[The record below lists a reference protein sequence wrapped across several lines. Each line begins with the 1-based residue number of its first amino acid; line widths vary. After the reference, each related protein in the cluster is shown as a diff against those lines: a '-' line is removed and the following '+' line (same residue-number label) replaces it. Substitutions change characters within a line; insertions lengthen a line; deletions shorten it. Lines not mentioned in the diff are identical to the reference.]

1 MGSFMD
7 AFRMEA
13 SRFYWLKDDGRDD
26 PDDLCLHGHVIVHF
40 GGIALETDCTVS
52 AAALRLLKTLEED
65 HLFRGD
71 DEQMLPC
78 CGFFLLPSD
87 DLQTVT
93 YIGGC
98 SDGVDW
104 AVLHE
109 DGCIRIV
116 LADGRAFAI
125 DPDEYQAEV
134 FRFADSV
141 QVYYASCQ
149 PKTLPD
155 DEPDRSGWI
164 AFRNEW
170 NRRRHPQ

>member
-1 MGSFMD
+1 MD
-7 AFRMEA
+7 TFRIEA
-13 SRFYWLKDDGRDD
+13 ARFYWLKDDGRDD
-26 PDDLCLHGHVIVHF
+26 PVDLCLHGHVIVRF
-40 GGIALETDCTVS
+40 GDAVLEDDCTVS

-65 HLFRGD
+65 HPYRGD

-98 SDGVDW
+98 SNGTDW

-109 DGCIRIV
+109 GGYIRIV
-116 LADGRAFAI
+116 LADGRTFSV
-125 DPDEYQAEV
+125 DPAEYRAEV

-141 QVYYASCQ
+141 QAYYDSCR
-149 PKTLPD
+149 PKILPD
-155 DEPDRSGWI
+155 DEPERSGWI